1 MLNKRQFTTPSA
13 ENTNSVDKM
22 PVWIPGSEERILV
35 LAPHPDDEILAAGG
49 VIATCHKAHPSIKIR
64 VAVATNG
71 DASYATA
78 FFHSSHAFSKRHFQD
93 IAVVRQQESLSAL
106 IFLGLRLEQVR
117 FWGFPDRGL
126 SPIWQRYWD
135 THQPY
140 RSPTTGFDRSEQALN
155 SPVTQYAG
163 MSLLRLIQEEL
174 TAFQPTTIILPHPQD
189 AHSDHRALANFTL
202 LAAGIHYS
210 QHQQKSPK
218 LLAYLMWTGNKF
230 WLTGAR
236 SYEVADKIDAKNSL
250 QVKWQRLLLSPEI
263 QAQKVLA
270 LKCYRSQN
278 FSAGQLLQDSA
289 NSAQENFISLR
300 PYDIAAER
308 QSC

>member
-1 MLNKRQFTTPSA
+1 LNGISA
-13 ENTNSVDKM
+13 
-22 PVWIPGSEERILV
+22 WIPRPEERILV

-49 VIATCHKAHPSIKIR
+49 VIATCQKAHPSTKIR
-64 VAVATNG
+64 VAIATNG

-78 FFHSSHAFSKRHFQD
+78 LFHGSHAFSKRHFQD
-93 IAVVRQQESLSAL
+93 MAVIRQQESLSAL

-126 SPIWQRYWD
+126 SPIWLHYWD

-140 RSPTTGFDRSEQALN
+140 RSSTTGFDRSEQALN

-174 TAFQPTTIILPHPQD
+174 TAFHPTTIILPHPQD

-202 LAAGIHYS
+202 LATGILYS
-210 QHQQKSPK
+210 QHQQESPK
-218 LLAYLMWTGNKF
+218 LLAYLMWTGNRF

-236 SYEVADKIDAKNSL
+236 SHEVAGKIDAKNSL
-250 QVKWQRLLLSPEI
+250 RVKWQRLLLSPDI
-263 QAQKVLA
+263 QAQKA
-270 LKCYRSQN
+270 LSLEYYRSQN
-278 FSAGQLLQDSA
+278 FSAGQLLQDGA
-289 NSAQENFISLR
+289 NSAQEIFVSLR
-300 PYDIAAER
+300 P
-308 QSC
+308 